1 MDIEGLARTVS
12 GWWRTSGS
20 TKALGPDTADAI
32 AAARLGQVA
41 TLIAPND
48 HQLAPGDDRRVDAG
62 PVPFE
67 PIEPDQLNEA
77 ARRLRA
83 SQKTALLLG
92 GRALRR
98 HGLDAA
104 VRVKRAIGCDLFAPT
119 LPGYMDH
126 GSGLP
131 LVERVP
137 YFPEQ
142 ATARLSR
149 YEVILLA
156 GAPEPVTF
164 FGYPGVRSRIL
175 SEEQEKIILCTDRQ
189 DVVQALEY
197 LAEDLGTSGRRTT
210 DDNLLSRPSRPSLPS
225 GGLTSEKA
233 CLVLAALQPENAVII
248 DEGIT
253 TRFAYLPLSAG
264 LPPHSILTV
273 TGGSIGY
280 GIPCATGAAIA
291 SPNRPVIDLQADGSA
306 LYTVQALWT
315 QAREGLNVTT
325 LICSNRSYRILQM
338 ELHRAGIDSYGP
350 NTGKLTDLASPPI
363 DWVKVSHGF
372 GVPAATVSNAEDLA
386 KELGKALTEPG
397 PHLIEML
404 LP

>member
-1 MDIEGLARTVS
+1 ME
-12 GWWRTSGS
+12 
-20 TKALGPDTADAI
+20 
-32 AAARLGQVA
+32 
-41 TLIAPND
+41 
-48 HQLAPGDDRRVDAG
+48 
-62 PVPFE
+62 
-67 PIEPDQLNEA
+67 
-77 ARRLRA
+77 
-83 SQKTALLLG
+83 
-92 GRALRR
+92 
-98 HGLDAA
+98 
-104 VRVKRAIGCDLFAPT
+104 
-119 LPGYMDH
+119 H

-142 ATARLSR
+142 ATARLSA

-189 DVVQALEY
+189 DVIQALES
-197 LAEDLGTSGRRTT
+197 LADDLGTSGRRPA
-210 DDNLLSRPSRPSLPS
+210 DDSLLSRPSRPPLPS
-225 GGLTSEKA
+225 GELTPEKA
-233 CLVLAALQPENAVII
+233 CLTLGALQPENTVII

-291 SPNRPVIDLQADGSA
+291 CPDRPVIDLQADGSA

-350 NTGKLTDLASPPI
+350 NTQKLTDLGSPPI
-363 DWVKVSHGF
+363 DWVKVSRGF

-386 KELGKALTEPG
+386 KELGKALIEPG